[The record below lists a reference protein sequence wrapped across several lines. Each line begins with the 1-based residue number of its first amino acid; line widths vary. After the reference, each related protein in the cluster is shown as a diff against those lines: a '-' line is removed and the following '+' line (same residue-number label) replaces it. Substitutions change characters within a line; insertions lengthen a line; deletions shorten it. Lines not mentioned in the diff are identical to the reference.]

1 MPVRP
6 VPEWGLR
13 CLSRSS
19 FQRASYARKQTE
31 RRWNSAYTWLTR
43 TPEAITSHDI
53 VSSLPSTLQS
63 NSSSVP
69 LLLVTPNLAHLLDP
83 TSPFVSDLISKLHR
97 DTPQKPDTLHAI
109 AAVVDRIPNS
119 APQRPKALLADDA
132 IADPGEYDGVSMLII
147 GEDDVQW
154 KATPS
159 RRIGSPAGD
168 EPSLTVSVRDK
179 MSVYAVGLRLTNTV
193 FLNGSERTFMGMR
206 WVARKDG
213 YVLDKSR
220 DLASC
225 VVTSTQDSIRPRLML
240 PLEPVTQRRRVVTG
254 MGNILRQL
262 AKSTDGSSDEPMP
275 ASTELEK
282 KLPRYIEEH
291 NIADRRVSVWALVET
306 PDVEIAD
313 PSLSIQDQLTRS
325 LRQGGKLHRVMSGG
339 GGWGK
344 KQGLLSLDPEVA
356 FPTISLRDKPTNLD
370 QVFEPHYSATEPL
383 EMPSFFENGLIG
395 EDLSHLSQVANAG
408 DFIQFFVAV
417 EPTPTPRAED
427 QTNLAYCFGVVA
439 DAEEPHARGSH
450 GEEKHLEMVVDTFGA
465 MSEKAI
471 TFSQPAPGGGKAVE
485 SSTKLDIPGCQVI
498 LEFEQL

>member
-1 MPVRP
+1 MPARP

-19 FQRASYARKQTE
+19 FKRASYARKHTE

-63 NSSSVP
+63 NSSCVP

-83 TSPFVSDLISKLHR
+83 TSPFIGDLISKLLR

-119 APQRPKALLADDA
+119 APQRPKALIADDA

-225 VVTSTQDSIRPRLML
+225 VVTSKQDSIRPRLML

-262 AKSTDGSSDEPMP
+262 AKSTDGCSDETMP

-282 KLPRYIEEH
+282 ELPRYIEEH

-313 PSLSIQDQLTRS
+313 STLSIQDQLTRS
-325 LRQGGKLHRVMSGG
+325 LRHGGKLHRVMSGG

-356 FPTISLRDKPTNLD
+356 FPTISLRDKSTNLD
-370 QVFEPHYSATEPL
+370 QVFEPHSSATEPL
-383 EMPSFFENGLIG
+383 EMPPFFGNCLIG

-417 EPTPTPRAED
+417 EPTPSPRAED
-427 QTNLAYCFGVVA
+427 QTRLAYCFGVVA
-439 DAEEPHARGSH
+439 DAEEPQARGAH

-471 TFSQPAPGGGKAVE
+471 TFSQPAPRGGKAGE

>member
-1 MPVRP
+1 M
-6 VPEWGLR
+6 
-13 CLSRSS
+13 
-19 FQRASYARKQTE
+19 QTM
-31 RRWNSAYTWLTR
+31 SVLTGAVIVVKTNR
-43 TPEAITSHDI
+43 DLLTSDDI
-53 VSSLPSTLQS
+53 VSSLPSPFES

-83 TSPFVSDLISKLHR
+83 TSPFIGDLISKVLR
-97 DTPQKPDTLHAI
+97 NTPHKPDTFHAI

-119 APQRPKALLADDA
+119 APQRPETLLAGDA
-132 IADPGEYDGVSMLII
+132 TTGINEYDGVSMMIAR
-147 GEDDVQW
+147 EDNVQW
-154 KATPS
+154 KATIP

-168 EPSLTVSVRDK
+168 EPSLTVSIRDK
-179 MSVYAVGLRLTNTV
+179 TSVHAVGLRLTNTI
-193 FLNGSERTFMGMR
+193 FLNGSERTFVGMR
-206 WVARKDG
+206 WVARNDG
-213 YVLDKSR
+213 YVLEKST

-240 PLEPVTQRRRVVTG
+240 PLEPVTQRRRVITG

-262 AKSTDGSSDEPMP
+262 AKSTDRSSDEPMP

-282 KLPRYIEEH
+282 ELPRYIEEH

-313 PSLSIQDQLTRS
+313 PNSSIQDQLTRS

-344 KQGLLSLDPEVA
+344 KQGLLSLDPEIA
-356 FPTISLRDKPTNLD
+356 FPAIILHDKPANLD
-370 QVFEPHYSATEPL
+370 QVFEPHSSANDPL
-383 EMPSFFENGLIG
+383 EMPSFLENGLIG

-417 EPTPTPRAED
+417 EPTPSPRARD
-427 QTNLAYCFGVVA
+427 QTGLTYCFGVVS
-439 DAEEPHARGSH
+439 DAEEPQVRGAH

-471 TFSQPAPGGGKAVE
+471 TYSQPVPRGGKMIQ
-485 SSTKLDIPGCQVI
+485 SSTKLDIPGSQVI
-498 LEFEQL
+498 LEFEKS